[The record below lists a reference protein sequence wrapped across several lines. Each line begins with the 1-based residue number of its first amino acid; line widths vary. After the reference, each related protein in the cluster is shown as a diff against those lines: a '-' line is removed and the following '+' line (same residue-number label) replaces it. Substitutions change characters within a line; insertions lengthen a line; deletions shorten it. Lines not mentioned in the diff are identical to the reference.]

1 MKKYSTKMIMKRAWE
16 IKKEVDI
23 KTMNALLN
31 NNIVRPLEPSEKA
44 VFSECLKMAWAE
56 AKRAAAIAEEHHVSY
71 RNAAKMAAKEA
82 ELKEEFGGNVTF
94 KMWTKYGKVRAY
106 YTVDS
111 RSSYQNSRKDNFVE
125 L

>member
-16 IKKEVDI
+16 IKKEADR
-23 KTMNALLN
+23 KTKNALCN
-31 NNIVRPLEPSEKA
+31 KNIVRPLEPSEKA

-56 AKRAAAIAEEHHVSY
+56 AKRAEAIAEEHQVSY
-71 RNAAKMAAKEA
+71 EAAAKMAAKEA

-94 KMWTKYGKVRAY
+94 KIWSKYGKTRAY

-111 RSSYQNSRKDNFVE
+111 RSSYQNSDKRNFVE

>member
-1 MKKYSTKMIMKRAWE
+1 MKKYSTKMIMRRAWE
-16 IKKEVDI
+16 IKKEADR
-23 KTMNALLN
+23 KALNALWN
-31 NNIVRPLEPSEKA
+31 KGIVRELEPSEKA
-44 VFSECLKMAWAE
+44 VFSSCLKMAWAE
-56 AKRAAAIAEEHHVSY
+56 AKRAESLAEKHHVSY

-82 ELKEEFGGNVTF
+82 ELKEEFGGNITW
-94 KMWTKYGKVRAY
+94 KIWTKHGKARAY